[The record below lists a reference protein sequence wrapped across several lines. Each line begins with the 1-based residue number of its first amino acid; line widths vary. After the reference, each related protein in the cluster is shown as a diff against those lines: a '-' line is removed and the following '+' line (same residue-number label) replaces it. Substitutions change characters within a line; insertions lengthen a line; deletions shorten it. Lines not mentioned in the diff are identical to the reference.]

1 MDGDDEPVEEDAEL
15 EKTKMIVSF
24 PIRDGMAT
32 RVKEVAKIH
41 NFPMMEEYDFHH
53 DPRNRNFRI
62 HLAPSTHLRPYQE
75 RCLNKMFGNSRARSG
90 LIVLPCGA
98 VRMHHGFKS

>member
-1 MDGDDEPVEEDAEL
+1 M
-15 EKTKMIVSF
+15 
-24 PIRDGMAT
+24 
-32 RVKEVAKIH
+32 H

-53 DPRNRNFRI
+53 DPRNRSFRI

-98 VRMHHGFKS
+98 VRMESCIQGRERHWLELQLPLQ